1 MPRSLLCGCLSKEA
15 VDPMVERARERL
27 VLPESTWPSTPTLM
41 LSVFAGL
48 GFDEDEDASASD
60 MLASAFATTCFY
72 PSLTRVP

>member
-1 MPRSLLCGCLSKEA
+1 LSKEA

-60 MLASAFATTCFY
+60 MLASVCPRHHVLLPLADQ
-72 PSLTRVP
+72 S